1 MTVAR
6 ETRECEPA
14 VTGEALLVGAVITS
28 KVIDRVDRRGADI
41 GRDPDN
47 GYVAAIGDDIHS
59 YQRYPL
65 PRHG

>member
-1 MTVAR
+1 MR
-6 ETRECEPA
+6 
-14 VTGEALLVGAVITS
+14 LFFVGAVITS